1 MLVDRADNQR
11 VHGCLDAGE
20 VAGRDG
26 TLGDQHRLALGAAE
40 RVEGDHRSA
49 AIDRHFKQAARGVL
63 WLPGNTDGLILWAW
77 RYKIWLWLEIL
88 FGCFLTT
95 IAVAGLTELVKK
107 D

>member
-1 MLVDRADNQR
+1 MYSIDVFLPIVDFHQ
-11 VHGCLDAGE
+11 
-20 VAGRDG
+20 
-26 TLGDQHRLALGAAE
+26 
-40 RVEGDHRSA
+40 EGY
-49 AIDRHFKQAARGVL
+49 
-63 WLPGNTDGLILWAW
+63 WLPGKTDGLILWAW